1 MDKFTCMQALVRVV
15 ESGSF
20 AEAAR
25 RMGVSAPMVT
35 KYIGHLEQSLG
46 TRLLNRSTHSLSL
59 TDSGH
64 AYYQRCVQ
72 LLEDIDEAEAVAGA
86 QSASPRGSLRMSM
99 SSDFGVNHLGP
110 VLLEYSRQYP
120 DVRIEVSVS
129 NHLVDLVEEGFDLAV
144 RITTQLRTNLVARR
158 LATSKL
164 IVCAAPAYLEQHGA
178 PQIPEN
184 LVHHNCLSFSDPSLA
199 AEQWRF
205 EYEGRSSVV
214 KATGNLRASSNELLK
229 LAALQGQ
236 GIVMQP
242 SFNVSAE
249 LRDGSLKPLLTDYDA
264 GALQIFVVYPN
275 RKHQTAK
282 VRSFIDTL
290 VGRWGGNS
298 EIDPFWTRSQE

>member
-1 MDKFTCMQALVRVV
+1 MDKLTCMQALVRVV

-35 KYIGHLEQSLG
+35 KYIGHLEQALG
-46 TRLLNRSTHSLSL
+46 SRLLNRSTHSLSL

-72 LLEDIDEAEAVAGA
+72 LLDDLAEAEAIAGA
-86 QSASPRGSLRMSM
+86 QSSTPRGSLRMSV
-99 SSDFGVNHLGP
+99 STDFGIHHLGP

-120 DVRIEVSVS
+120 DVRIDVSVS
-129 NHLVDLVEEGFDLAV
+129 NHLVDLIEEGFDLAV
-144 RITTQLRTNLVARR
+144 RITTQLRTNLVARK
-158 LATSKL
+158 LATSRL
-164 IVCAAPAYLEQHGA
+164 VPCASPAYLERHGA

-184 LVHHNCLSFSDPSLA
+184 LVHHNCLCFSDPSLA
-199 AEQWRF
+199 GEQWRF
-205 EYEGRSSVV
+205 TREGRTSLV
-214 KATGNLRASSNELLK
+214 KAAGSLRASSNELLK

-236 GIVMQP
+236 GVVLQP
-242 SFNVSAE
+242 TFNVSDD
-249 LRDGSLKPLLTDYDA
+249 LRAQRLVPLLTDYDA
-264 GALQIFVVYPN
+264 GALGIYIVYPH

-290 VGRWGGNS
+290 TGRWGDNS
-298 EIDPFWTRSQE
+298 DRDPFWGL